1 MTITDCFP
9 PDFER
14 FMGDGS
20 FFFLFPTCYFV
31 STNLKVN
38 IVFLNIDSVF
48 NIYSLPWKK
57 F

>member
-48 NIYSLPWKK
+48 NIYSLPWKI